1 MSAWARKCRVQEHPT
16 SGFNFTHENKD
27 TQRPQVYRLSIGII
41 QHNQHLRLALG
52 NLLQTM

>member
-1 MSAWARKCRVQEHPT
+1 MTPDIGVRI
-16 SGFNFTHENKD
+16 THENKD

-52 NLLQTM
+52 NLFPTL